1 MYLLVVMCGVRWGFM
16 VWVLF
21 TNTYVGVRLRIAGH
35 GFVFGGVGMSRYL
48 DYGGGRCPVKESVY
62 GRG

>member
-1 MYLLVVMCGVRWGFM
+1 MYLLVVMCGVRWCFM

-35 GFVFGGVGMSRYL
+35 GFVFGGVGVSRYRDKDL
-48 DYGGGRCPVKESVY
+48 F
-62 GRG
+62 

>member
-1 MYLLVVMCGVRWGFM
+1 MYLLVVRWGVRWCLG

-35 GFVFGGVGMSRYL
+35 GFVFGGS
-48 DYGGGRCPVKESVY
+48 GGVPLSGQ
-62 GRG
+62 GFILGG